1 MSNKMFLLQ
10 NNDFKLIVLEVKETS
25 FVTKPPEILRKED
38 FFQTFLYLKSWVVM
52 VFLGLII
59 HRATA
64 SAALVQQSFLGSH
77 KTILV
82 NCNQHVAHFPQ
93 DRSIYAVDWIV

>member
-1 MSNKMFLLQ
+1 MHVSNKMPLLQ
-10 NNDFKLIVLEVKETS
+10 SNDFNLIVLEVNETS

-38 FFQTFLYLKSWVVM
+38 FFQTFLFLKSWVVM

-64 SAALVQQSFLGSH
+64 SAALVQAIVLG
-77 KTILV
+77 K
-82 NCNQHVAHFPQ
+82 P
-93 DRSIYAVDWIV
+93 